1 METNDEIQFRY
12 SLPKGVFWWL
22 VWVLALL
29 SNLFA
34 LVFCFMTLFVM
45 AMPRGSS
52 FKLSET
58 ALMLMFLLLT
68 VCSAVAVLAMM
79 HTDKPDAVNLRR
91 KVGAI
96 ANILLTIFAS
106 AHAVVSGKWPILL
119 IVGLYTG
126 LNCFVIFSNCRR
138 VGEGVCLSCGYNLTG
153 NTTGHCPECGH
164 TIAAGE
170 ADPTSKLD

>member
-1 METNDEIQFRY
+1 METDDEIQFRY

-34 LVFCFMTLFVM
+34 LVFCVMFFVL
-45 AMPRGSS
+45 AMPTGSS
-52 FKLSET
+52 FSLSLKA
-58 ALMLMFLLLT
+58 ALGLMFFLLP

-79 HTDKPDAVNLRR
+79 FTDKPDAVNLRR

-96 ANILLTIFAS
+96 ANALLTIVAI
-106 AHAVVSGKWPILL
+106 ALAVVSGKWPLL

-126 LNCFVIFSNCRR
+126 LNFFVILSNRRR
-138 VGEGVCLSCGYNLTG
+138 VDEGVCHSCGYNLTG
-153 NTTGHCPECGH
+153 NTTGICPECGH
-164 TIAAGE
+164 VIAAGE
-170 ADPTSKLD
+170 GE